1 MLDLVKVK
9 KLIPFLT
16 TMMLINFGLPVAA
29 AAESLDSLQEKEAQA
44 KQSGELISKE
54 INSALDDVNAK
65 YAEIERLK
73 TQISKAE
80 DTLKTSKE
88 EIEKTEKNISRRK
101 EAVGDRMKDIQLNG
115 DQRTWQA
122 LLDAENL
129 SDFFNRAYAMT
140 VLQNFEREK
149 IESLTSEK
157 EKLAALQEKVENTQ
171 TTLKQNEEKL
181 QVEASSMNN
190 KVSELKEKMANNE
203 ELLAQI
209 STDKQKEQ
217 QRLVSE
223 KAAAEAQKKRA
234 VETAKAEAAKKQA
247 AADKQA
253 QAAADKQAQADAAAK
268 LEAEAAEESSSQAS
282 SSSTSTES
290 SSTESS
296 SSASSSESSSTPES
310 STGESST
317 PGTGS
322 GRVLQMES
330 TAYSWREAGASN
342 LSATGIDLSK
352 ESNVVAVDPS
362 VIPLGSLVKVS
373 GYGFAIAGDTGGAIQ
388 GNIIDVHFDSVDQC
402 RLWGRRQ
409 VTVEIQ

>member
-1 MLDLVKVK
+1 
-9 KLIPFLT
+9 
-16 TMMLINFGLPVAA
+16 MLINFGLPVAA

-101 EAVGDRMKDIQLNG
+101 EAVGNRMKDIQLNG

-234 VETAKAEAAKKQA
+234 AETAKAEAAKKQA

-253 QAAADKQAQADAAAK
+253 QADAAAK
-268 LEAEAAEESSSQAS
+268 LEAEASSQAS

-296 SSASSSESSSTPES
+296 SSASSSESSSTTES

-330 TAYSWREAGASN
+330 TAYSWREPGASN

-352 ESNVVAVDPS
+352 QSNVVAVDPS

-388 GNIIDVHFDSVDQC
+388 GNIVDVHFDSVEQC
-402 RLWGRRQ
+402 TAWGRRQ

>member
-234 VETAKAEAAKKQA
+234 AETAKAEVAKKQA

-253 QAAADKQAQADAAAK
+253 QTDAAAK

-310 STGESST
+310 STGESS
-317 PGTGS
+317 TGS

-388 GNIIDVHFDSVDQC
+388 GNIIDVHFDSIDQC
-402 RLWGRRQ
+402 TAWGRRQ

>member
-1 MLDLVKVK
+1 
-9 KLIPFLT
+9 
-16 TMMLINFGLPVAA
+16 MLINFGLPVAA

-234 VETAKAEAAKKQA
+234 EETAKAEAAKKQV
-247 AADKQA
+247 
-253 QAAADKQAQADAAAK
+253 AADKQAQADAAAK

-310 STGESST
+310 STGESS
-317 PGTGS
+317 TGS

-402 RLWGRRQ
+402 RFWGRRQ

>member
-1 MLDLVKVK
+1 
-9 KLIPFLT
+9 
-16 TMMLINFGLPVAA
+16 MLINFGLPVAA

-80 DTLKTSKE
+80 ETLKTSKE

-234 VETAKAEAAKKQA
+234 AETAKAEAAKK
-247 AADKQA
+247 

-296 SSASSSESSSTPES
+296 SSASSSESSST
-310 STGESST
+310 TDESST

-352 ESNVVAVDPS
+352 QSNVIAVDPS

-388 GNIIDVHFDSVDQC
+388 GNIIDVHFDSVEQC
-402 RLWGRRQ
+402 IAWGRRQ

>member
-1 MLDLVKVK
+1 MDLVKVK

-190 KVSELKEKMANNE
+190 KVSELKEKMADNE

-234 VETAKAEAAKKQA
+234 AETAKAEAAKK
-247 AADKQA
+247 

-317 PGTGS
+317 GS

-342 LSATGIDLSK
+342 LSATGIELSK

-388 GNIIDVHFDSVDQC
+388 GNIIDVHFDSIDQC
-402 RLWGRRQ
+402 TAWGRRQ

>member
-1 MLDLVKVK
+1 
-9 KLIPFLT
+9 
-16 TMMLINFGLPVAA
+16 MLINFGLPVAA

-203 ELLAQI
+203 GLLAQI

-234 VETAKAEAAKKQA
+234 AETAKAEAAKKQA

-253 QAAADKQAQADAAAK
+253 QADAAAK
-268 LEAEAAEESSSQAS
+268 LEDEAAEESSSQAS

-310 STGESST
+310 STGESS
-317 PGTGS
+317 TGS

-388 GNIIDVHFDSVDQC
+388 GNIIDVHFDSIDQC
-402 RLWGRRQ
+402 TAWGRRQ

>member
-1 MLDLVKVK
+1 MDLVKVK

-234 VETAKAEAAKKQA
+234 AETAKAEAAKK
-247 AADKQA
+247 

-296 SSASSSESSSTPES
+296 SSASSSESSSTTESSTGES

>member
-1 MLDLVKVK
+1 MDLVKVK

-234 VETAKAEAAKKQA
+234 AETAKAE
-247 AADKQA
+247 
-253 QAAADKQAQADAAAK
+253 AAADKQAQADAAAK

-296 SSASSSESSSTPES
+296 SSASSSESSSTTES

>member
-1 MLDLVKVK
+1 MDLVKVK

-234 VETAKAEAAKKQA
+234 AETAKAEAAKKQA

-253 QAAADKQAQADAAAK
+253 VKHQALLQVRKAVALNLQVQLVHPNRHQRQNHRQANHQHQELALVVCFRWNQLLILGAK
-268 LEAEAAEESSSQAS
+268 LVQ
-282 SSSTSTES
+282 
-290 SSTESS
+290 
-296 SSASSSESSSTPES
+296 
-310 STGESST
+310 
-317 PGTGS
+317 
-322 GRVLQMES
+322 
-330 TAYSWREAGASN
+330 
-342 LSATGIDLSK
+342 
-352 ESNVVAVDPS
+352 
-362 VIPLGSLVKVS
+362 VI
-373 GYGFAIAGDTGGAIQ
+373 
-388 GNIIDVHFDSVDQC
+388 
-402 RLWGRRQ
+402 
-409 VTVEIQ
+409 

>member
-1 MLDLVKVK
+1 MLV
-9 KLIPFLT
+9 
-16 TMMLINFGLPVAA
+16 NFGLPVAA

-234 VETAKAEAAKKQA
+234 AETAKAEAAKKQA

-253 QAAADKQAQADAAAK
+253 QADAAK

-352 ESNVVAVDPS
+352 QSNVVAVDPS

>member
-234 VETAKAEAAKKQA
+234 AETAKAEAAKKQA

-253 QAAADKQAQADAAAK
+253 QADAVAK

-310 STGESST
+310 STGESS
-317 PGTGS
+317 TGS

-388 GNIIDVHFDSVDQC
+388 GNIIDVHFDSIDQC
-402 RLWGRRQ
+402 TAWGRRQ

>member
-1 MLDLVKVK
+1 
-9 KLIPFLT
+9 
-16 TMMLINFGLPVAA
+16 MLINFGLPVAA

-80 DTLKTSKE
+80 ETLKTSKE

-234 VETAKAEAAKKQA
+234 EETAKAEAAKKQV
-247 AADKQA
+247 
-253 QAAADKQAQADAAAK
+253 AADKQAQADAAAK

-310 STGESST
+310 STGESS
-317 PGTGS
+317 TGS

-402 RLWGRRQ
+402 RFWGRRQ

>member
-1 MLDLVKVK
+1 MDLVKVK

-234 VETAKAEAAKKQA
+234 AETAKAEAAKKQA

-253 QAAADKQAQADAAAK
+253 QADAAK

-352 ESNVVAVDPS
+352 QSNVIAVDPS

-388 GNIIDVHFDSVDQC
+388 GNIIDVHFDSVEQC
-402 RLWGRRQ
+402 IAWGRRQ

>member
-1 MLDLVKVK
+1 
-9 KLIPFLT
+9 
-16 TMMLINFGLPVAA
+16 MLINFGLPVAA

-234 VETAKAEAAKKQA
+234 AETAKAE
-247 AADKQA
+247 
-253 QAAADKQAQADAAAK
+253 AAADKQAQADAAAK

-296 SSASSSESSSTPES
+296 SSASSSESSSTTES

>member
-1 MLDLVKVK
+1 
-9 KLIPFLT
+9 
-16 TMMLINFGLPVAA
+16 MLINFGLPVAA

-234 VETAKAEAAKKQA
+234 AETAKAEAAKK
-247 AADKQA
+247 

-310 STGESST
+310 STGESS
-317 PGTGS
+317 TGS

-388 GNIIDVHFDSVDQC
+388 GNIIDVHFDSIDQC
-402 RLWGRRQ
+402 TAWGRRQ

>member
-1 MLDLVKVK
+1 MDLVKVK

-190 KVSELKEKMANNE
+190 KVSELKEMANNE

-234 VETAKAEAAKKQA
+234 AETAKAEAAKK
-247 AADKQA
+247 

-296 SSASSSESSSTPES
+296 SSASSSESSSTTES

>member
-1 MLDLVKVK
+1 MDLVKVK

-223 KAAAEAQKKRA
+223 KAVAEAQKKRA
-234 VETAKAEAAKKQA
+234 AETAKAEAAKK
-247 AADKQA
+247 

-310 STGESST
+310 STGESS
-317 PGTGS
+317 TGS

-388 GNIIDVHFDSVDQC
+388 GNIIDVHFDSIDQC
-402 RLWGRRQ
+402 TAWGRRQ

>member
-1 MLDLVKVK
+1 MDLVKVK

-190 KVSELKEKMANNE
+190 KVSELKEKMADNE

-234 VETAKAEAAKKQA
+234 AETAKAEAAKK
-247 AADKQA
+247 

-310 STGESST
+310 STGESS
-317 PGTGS
+317 TGS

-388 GNIIDVHFDSVDQC
+388 GNIVDVHFDSVEQC
-402 RLWGRRQ
+402 TAWGRRQ

>member
-1 MLDLVKVK
+1 MDLVKVK

-234 VETAKAEAAKKQA
+234 AETAKAEAAKK
-247 AADKQA
+247 

-296 SSASSSESSSTPES
+296 SSASSSESSST
-310 STGESST
+310 TESST